1 MRASVKGCLFI
12 IAAPS
17 GAGKTTLVRAL
28 LAQDAALQ
36 LSVSHTTRAPREGE
50 ENGRDYH
57 FIGVETFRAMRE
69 AGEFLESAEVHG
81 NYYGTSRGW
90 IEQQMVAGRDIVLEI
105 DWQGARQ
112 VRKVFPQAV
121 GVFIMPP
128 SLAVLEQRLKGR
140 GTDASEVIA
149 RRLDNA
155 RVEMAHVGDFDYVI
169 INNELREAV
178 EDLATLVRAARL
190 RLPVQ
195 RATHPELFFLLTQ
208 ADEQD

>member
-112 VRKVFPQAV
+112 VREVFPDAV
-121 GVFIMPP
+121 SVFILPP
-128 SLAVLEQRLKGR
+128 SIEVLE
-140 GTDASEVIA
+140 
-149 RRLDNA
+149 
-155 RVEMAHVGDFDYVI
+155 
-169 INNELREAV
+169 
-178 EDLATLVRAARL
+178 ARL
-190 RLPVQ
+190 RG
-195 RATHPELFFLLTQ
+195 RATDSEEVITRRLSEARAEIDQVAEYDYLVVNDDFEQ
-208 ADEQD
+208 ARLDLISVIRSQRLRGERQCLRHQAAIAAMQTPA